1 MQIWRKGE
9 EVEERTKKDEE
20 LELCSNNANLNVLFG
35 VVLYA
40 FAFQHCYAD
49 ANSTLIVNA
58 ASNNATARQIPNTFL
73 GVFVEEIN
81 HAGAGGLWAELVIN
95 RGFEAGGPNNAL
107 NVYNWSIIGDESSI
121 SVSISRTS
129 CFERNKAALQM
140 EVYCGAHKPCPY
152 GVGIS
157 NPGYWGMNIEQGKRY
172 KVVYHVKSER
182 KFDFQLSFTGVDV
195 IKVASSR
202 RHVYGDGKWKRVETI
217 VEAKTTNHY
226 SSLQIT
232 TTREGSYL
240 LDQVSVMPLDTYM
253 GHGFRNDLFQMV
265 ADLKPK
271 FLRFPGGCYVEGNY
285 LRNRFQWKDTIG
297 PWEERPGHLGDVW
310 NYWSDDGIGFF
321 EYLLLAE
328 DLGAL
333 PIWVFNAGFGLND
346 EIDTSSIESY
356 VQDAL
361 DGIEFARGSPTS
373 QWGSVRAAMGH
384 PTPFDLRYVAVGNE
398 NCWQTYFNYQG
409 NYLKFYEAIKAAY
422 PDIQIIS
429 NCDASRKPLNHPA
442 DLFDFHTYPSSNGM
456 FSLFTKFDNT
466 SRSGPKAFVSEYAV
480 KSDAANGNLLAA
492 VAEAAFLIGLEKNSD
507 IVEMVSYAPL
517 FLNINDKRWIPD
529 AIVFDSYQVYGT
541 PSYWV
546 QKLFIESSGATFIDS
561 ALSTTSSNKLAA
573 SVIMWQDS
581 SDKKNYL
588 RIKAVNFG
596 AAAESLDIDLSGLD
610 SNVQQYGS
618 TITVLTST
626 NVMDENSFLEPK
638 KVVPQTSPLEID
650 DKHLIVLLPS
660 YSIASFEAGGTQV
673 PSNIAPWTIVGQES
687 AILLQTELSSCF
699 ERNKVALKMD
709 VRCDNCP
716 FDGVGVSHPE
726 GPLDMTES
734 LRKSEGGG
742 ILASSNINT
751 SESEIS
757 NWKRMETTLV
767 ADASSSNS
775 SLGGCFI
782 EGQTLRNAFRWKDR
796 VGPWEQRPGH
806 FGDVWSYWTDEGF
819 GYFEGL
825 QLAEDIGARPLWEA
839 LDGIEF
845 ARDEATSR
853 WGSLRA
859 SMGHPKPFDLKNVA
873 IGNEDCGKT
882 NYQGMLSRFLLSFF
896 KNYLAFYK
904 TIRHANPD
912 IQIISKPL
920 DHPADMYDY
929 HAISYLLQLTFTYP
943 HEAIKM
949 FNNAHVFDK
958 TPRNDPKYAPIGDIQ
973 AKHGTLLGAVS
984 EAGFLIGLERNSD
997 HVIMASY
1004 TPLFVNANDRMWN
1017 RDAIVFNSNHVY
1029 GTPSYWVQF
1038 MFRESNGATFLKSQL
1053 QTPESD
1059 SVPASA
1065 ILWINPQDKKTY
1077 LKIKVIHIL
1086 FAVVI
1091 YLFSYTRTN
1100 CRC

>member
-1 MQIWRKGE
+1 
-9 EVEERTKKDEE
+9 
-20 LELCSNNANLNVLFG
+20 
-35 VVLYA
+35 
-40 FAFQHCYAD
+40 
-49 ANSTLIVNA
+49 
-58 ASNNATARQIPNTFL
+58 
-73 GVFVEEIN
+73 
-81 HAGAGGLWAELVIN
+81 
-95 RGFEAGGPNNAL
+95 
-107 NVYNWSIIGDESSI
+107 
-121 SVSISRTS
+121 
-129 CFERNKAALQM
+129 
-140 EVYCGAHKPCPY
+140 
-152 GVGIS
+152 
-157 NPGYWGMNIEQGKRY
+157 
-172 KVVYHVKSER
+172 
-182 KFDFQLSFTGVDV
+182 
-195 IKVASSR
+195 
-202 RHVYGDGKWKRVETI
+202 
-217 VEAKTTNHY
+217 
-226 SSLQIT
+226 
-232 TTREGSYL
+232 
-240 LDQVSVMPLDTYM
+240 
-253 GHGFRNDLFQMV
+253 
-265 ADLKPK
+265 
-271 FLRFPGGCYVEGNY
+271 
-285 LRNRFQWKDTIG
+285 
-297 PWEERPGHLGDVW
+297 
-310 NYWSDDGIGFF
+310 
-321 EYLLLAE
+321 
-328 DLGAL
+328 
-333 PIWVFNAGFGLND
+333 
-346 EIDTSSIESY
+346 
-356 VQDAL
+356 
-361 DGIEFARGSPTS
+361 
-373 QWGSVRAAMGH
+373 
-384 PTPFDLRYVAVGNE
+384 
-398 NCWQTYFNYQG
+398 
-409 NYLKFYEAIKAAY
+409 
-422 PDIQIIS
+422 
-429 NCDASRKPLNHPA
+429 
-442 DLFDFHTYPSSNGM
+442 
-456 FSLFTKFDNT
+456 
-466 SRSGPKAFVSEYAV
+466 
-480 KSDAANGNLLAA
+480 
-492 VAEAAFLIGLEKNSD
+492 
-507 IVEMVSYAPL
+507 
-517 FLNINDKRWIPD
+517 
-529 AIVFDSYQVYGT
+529 
-541 PSYWV
+541 
-546 QKLFIESSGATFIDS
+546 
-561 ALSTTSSNKLAA
+561 
-573 SVIMWQDS
+573 
-581 SDKKNYL
+581 
-588 RIKAVNFG
+588 
-596 AAAESLDIDLSGLD
+596 
-610 SNVQQYGS
+610 
-618 TITVLTST
+618 
-626 NVMDENSFLEPK
+626 
-638 KVVPQTSPLEID
+638 
-650 DKHLIVLLPS
+650 
-660 YSIASFEAGGTQV
+660 FEAGGTQV

-687 AILLQTELSSCF
+687 AILLQTQLSSCF

-716 FDGVGVSHPE
+716 FDGVGVSHPGFWGMKYKVVFFVRSE
-726 GPLDMTES
+726 GPLDTTES

-775 SLGGCFI
+775 SLYLTTTKKGDLVNMLINLKPIIFRFLGGCFI

-825 QLAEDIGARPLWEA
+825 QLAEDIGARPLWVFNNVDTNIITPFVQEA

-1053 QTPESD
+1053 QTPDSD

-1077 LKIKVIHIL
+1077 LKIKVANVGNNQINFKISL
-1086 FAVVI
+1086 NGFESSNATKATKTMLTSENALDENSFANPKEIVPKRNPLQSARHTSSSFI
-1091 YLFSYTRTN
+1091 DTI
-1100 CRC
+1100 